1 MNEDKDF
8 EKFYLQE
15 DPWGVN
21 KKQIRNYVFKKI
33 FKKYFFKNMKLVEI
47 GCGEGNF
54 SVIINEISKNNLGVD
69 ISLSAI
75 NRAKKLNLSNYKFEQ
90 SNLIDIDY
98 SKFNMIICIEVLYYL
113 SDEEIKKFFEKIKG
127 TKRLIFSA
135 PIIGSNI
142 HREYYTD
149 NKIKKIFENYNYKL
163 IEEKKLNFNGAK
175 SVLHRIFNKIFFNNF
190 LSENIISY
198 SILQILPL
206 KYIYQ
211 KAYVLDLK

>member
-1 MNEDKDF
+1 MNEERDF

-69 ISLSAI
+69 ISLIAI
-75 NRAKKLNLSNYKFEQ
+75 NRAKKLNLSNYTFEQ
-90 SNLIDIDY
+90 SNLMDVDY

-113 SDEEIKKFFEKIKG
+113 SYDEKKKFFEKIKG

-135 PIIGSNI
+135 PIIGKNI

-149 NKIKKIFENYNYKL
+149 
-163 IEEKKLNFNGAK
+163 KKLNFNGAE
-175 SVLHRIFNKIFFNNF
+175 SVLHRIINKIFFNNF
-190 LSENIISY
+190 
-198 SILQILPL
+198 
-206 KYIYQ
+206 
-211 KAYVLDLK
+211 